1 MAFIVFDLIFLAFFC
16 LIIGLFLYKNRK
28 KLKVESKI
36 FLLYRTKVGLKFI
49 NWFSKKFSPV
59 LRILSYLSITFGFL
73 AMISSFWLLYR
84 SIEIILTLV
93 TVPKIPPIM
102 PLVPYLPQIFNLPLP
117 PFYFTY
123 WLLIIAIV
131 AIVHEFSH
139 GIFAALYKLK
149 IKATGFGF
157 LGPFLAAFVEPD
169 EKALQKRRPKQQLAI
184 LSAGSFANFIFA
196 IIFLIILQLFFI
208 LSTAPSGIIYAT
220 TSVNISEI
228 NNMTLDSTVIQGFQK
243 DQLLSSLNS
252 SNELVKISTTNN
264 TYYISQS
271 LLKDELKEFT
281 NDSKSLVAFYDSPMI
296 KANISGEIT
305 KVNGIAVRDYDKI
318 FANLSETHPG
328 DSVTIET
335 TEAIYDL
342 TADKNPLNET
352 KGFIGLGSTLTP
364 VSGIAKLIQDIS
376 SPMKN
381 PFMFYDSK
389 YDIDTFL
396 FFFNLL
402 WWLVIIC
409 VSVALINMLPLG
421 MLDGGRFIYIAVL
434 GLTRSKKV
442 AELVYKIAAFLVL
455 LILLVLTAVWF
466 IRVI

>member
-1 MAFIVFDLIFLAFFC
+1 MAFIIFDLIFFAFFC

-36 FLLYRTKVGLKFI
+36 FLLYRTRVGLKFI
-49 NWFSKKFSPV
+49 DWFSKKFSPV
-59 LRILSYLSITFGFL
+59 LRVLGYFSITFGFL
-73 AMISSFWLLYR
+73 AMVVSFWLLYR

-169 EKALQKRRPKQQLAI
+169 EKALQKRKPKQQLAI
-184 LSAGSFANFIFA
+184 LAAGSFANFLFA

-208 LSTAPSGIIYAT
+208 LSTVPSGIIYAT
-220 TSVNISEI
+220 TNVNISDI
-228 NNMTLDSTVIQGFQK
+228 SNFSLDSTVIDGFQK
-243 DQLLSSLNS
+243 DQLLPLLNS
-252 SNELVKISTTNN
+252 SNELVKISAANN

-281 NDSKSLVAFYDSPMI
+281 NDSKSLVVFYDSPMI

-305 KVNGIAVRDYDKI
+305 KVNGLAVRDYDKI
-318 FANLSETHPG
+318 FKNLSETKPG
-328 DSVTIET
+328 DIVTIET
-335 TEAIYDL
+335 TEATYDII
-342 TADKNPLNET
+342 ADKNPLNET
-352 KGFIGLGSTLTP
+352 KGFIGLGSTLSP
-364 VSGIAKLIQDIS
+364 VSGIAKFIQDVS

-381 PFMFYDSK
+381 PFMFYDSR
-389 YDIDTFL
+389 YDVDTFL

-402 WWLVIIC
+402 WWLVLIC

-421 MLDGGRFIYIAVL
+421 MLDGGRFIYVAML
-434 GLTRSKKV
+434 GLTRSKKT
-442 AELVYKIAAFLVL
+442 AEFIYKIAAFLVL
-455 LILLVLTAVWF
+455 LILLVLTVIWF
-466 IRVI
+466 IRVF